1 MAALEVLDGMAVR
14 RWFLLAADALAQTR
28 SAIDALNVFPVPD
41 SDTGTNLHL
50 TLLSAADAVQALAPE
65 AGAAEVW
72 PAAARGALL
81 GACGNSGIIVSQLL
95 RGLAEV
101 CAPAPRCDGAVLAR
115 ALAHAAAMGRAA
127 VRRPAEGTVLTVAD
141 AAARA
146 AAGSC
151 ATLTAAVEAAA
162 AGARDALARTQGQLD
177 VLAAS
182 GVVDAGAAGLCV
194 LLDALTAAVT
204 GSIPGAY
211 AVPSAAAR
219 HAAPE
224 QATGSPGPSAGLG
237 VSAGQGAA
245 AGPGVSAGHGASA
258 GYEVTY
264 LLAAPAE
271 AIAGL
276 RDRLDGLGDSLV
288 IVGGDELWNVHV
300 HVTDAGAAIEAG
312 LRAGQPRRITVTFLG
327 TAPQAGRRV
336 VAVAEGDGL
345 AALLR
350 GAGAL
355 VVRYDSGDRPTPPAL
370 IAAIRQAGTP
380 VAVIPNG
387 PQVAAV
393 AAAAAA
399 HLGDEGLEVSVIPV
413 RAPVQSLAAMAV
425 HDPQRAFGADVA
437 AMTAAVAAMRHGRVE
452 AGGPGRV
459 LGFAGDDLAVT
470 GDRPGEVAIAL
481 ADLMLAA
488 GGELVTLIEGTAMDG
503 EVTAIDGEDKAGDQA
518 EGSIRSAPGGAAESL
533 AELVAGHLRAT
544 SPTIETVC
552 YGGGPA
558 RLPLLI
564 GVE

>member
-219 HAAPE
+219 HAALE
-224 QATGSPGPSAGLG
+224 QATVSPG
-237 VSAGQGAA
+237 VN
-245 AGPGVSAGHGASA
+245 AGPGAVAGHGASAGDGGSAGYGASA

-264 LLAAPAE
+264 LLEAPAE
-271 AIAGL
+271 AVAGL
-276 RDRLDGLGDSLV
+276 QDRLDGLGDSLV

-399 HLGDEGLEVSVIPV
+399 HLGDEGIEVSVIPV

-459 LGFAGDDLAVT
+459 LGFAGDELAVT

-503 EVTAIDGEDKAGDQA
+503 EGTAGDQA
-518 EGSIRSAPGGAAESL
+518 EGGIRSAPGGAAESL
-533 AELVAGHLRAT
+533 AELVARHLRAT
-544 SPTIETVC
+544 SPAIETVC